1 MRQSKVVTVSI
12 PPQLLKQAER
22 LAQKEQRT
30 KSEVVRDAL
39 RLYLNLQNDK
49 GFRLAVRERARA
61 LQLQTEDD
69 IERVVDNMRK

>member
-12 PPQLLKQAER
+12 PPKLLKQAER
-22 LAQKEQRT
+22 LAQKDQRT

>member
-12 PPQLLKQAER
+12 PPKLLKQAER

-69 IERVVDNMRK
+69 VERIVDKVRK

>member
-12 PPQLLKQAER
+12 PPKLLKQAER

>member
-12 PPQLLKQAER
+12 PPRLLKQAER

-69 IERVVDNMRK
+69 IERVVDAVRK

>member
-1 MRQSKVVTVSI
+1 MRQSKVITVSI

>member
-12 PPQLLKQAER
+12 PPKLLKQAER

-61 LQLQTEDD
+61 LHLQTEED
-69 IERVVDNMRK
+69 IERVVDAVRK

>member
-1 MRQSKVVTVSI
+1 MRQTKVVTVSI
-12 PPQLLKQAER
+12 PPRLLRRAER

-49 GFRLAVRERARA
+49 GFRLAVRRRARA
-61 LQLQTEDD
+61 LQIQSEDD
-69 IERVVDNMRK
+69 VERIVDEVRK

>member
-12 PPQLLKQAER
+12 PPRLLREAER
-22 LAQKEQRT
+22 LARKEQRT

-49 GFRLAVRERARA
+49 GFRLAVQRRARA
-61 LQLQTEDD
+61 LQIQNEDD
-69 IERVVDNMRK
+69 VEQIVDQVRK

>member
-12 PPQLLKQAER
+12 PPKLLKQAER
-22 LAQKEQRT
+22 LAHKEQRT

-49 GFRLAVRERARA
+49 GFRLAVRERSRT

-69 IERVVDNMRK
+69 VERIVDEVRK